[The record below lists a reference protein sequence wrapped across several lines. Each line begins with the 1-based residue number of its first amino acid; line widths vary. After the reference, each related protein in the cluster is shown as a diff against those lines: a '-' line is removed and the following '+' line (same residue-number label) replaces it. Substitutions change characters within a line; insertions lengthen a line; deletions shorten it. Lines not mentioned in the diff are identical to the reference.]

1 MLRHDPAFRGV
12 KDGMLNLCGIP
23 ENANCLQLRHG
34 GGVFHEALAHV
45 IQGERHF
52 CVTDEKGRA
61 LYGLAYVE
69 NQSWAEASDR
79 YVHSKLFE
87 EMPLYPPY
95 LTYDEDCKERLCLDL
110 FKDYDSVWFERA
122 NEYSVVLTRILLA
135 YTDKTV
141 FYADARMQWFLPGW
155 ESAPAPK
162 SPAFTNATGMR
173 LVQRDQAP
181 EGALRVFGD
190 FIPSSFD
197 GDFTR
202 LDAMVLFHHVF
213 FFQWLTPLNPADV
226 KYVEFVVP
234 RTEGIGS
241 ILLAYGRGV
250 AFFGAL
256 GMKVTL
262 KPGCTRYPDEMLCKY
277 VKLPFT
283 PEDAD
288 DTNTIRVV
296 NYYSVMYVKM
306 LRRKGKLDLS
316 ILQPPFLEE
325 MKTYADAVI
334 RDRRML
340 GVLLRGSDYITSA
353 MGGFSRPR
361 QVAEVAPMIQKW
373 FEEGGYDKIFL
384 ATEDGDLL
392 DDMVK
397 FFKGNVICVSQER
410 YRVSDFREGMTTISE
425 LDRARHPG
433 RAYDAYVEDATVNY
447 LYAIYMLSRCEAF
460 MYSCHCGGVSL
471 ARQFN
476 GDQYQKLYSFA
487 DAGKEQ

>member
-1 MLRHDPAFRGV
+1 
-12 KDGMLNLCGIP
+12 MLNLCEIP
-23 ENANCLQLRHG
+23 ENVNCRELRHG
-34 GGVFHEALAHV
+34 SGVFHEALAHV
-45 IQGERHF
+45 LQGERRF
-52 CVTDEKGRA
+52 RVTDENGKA
-61 LYGLAYVE
+61 LYGLVYEE
-69 NQSWAEASDR
+69 NQSWASASDQ

-95 LTYDEDCKERLCLDL
+95 LTYDEEKRESLCLDL
-110 FKDYDSVWFERA
+110 LKDYDSVWFERA
-122 NEYSVVLTRILLA
+122 SEYSVVLARILLA

-141 FYADARMQWFLPGW
+141 FYADARMRWFLPDFETASTG
-155 ESAPAPK
+155 K
-162 SPAFTNATGMR
+162 SPASPNHSGTR
-173 LVQRDQAP
+173 LIQMDRAP
-181 EGALRVFGD
+181 EGALPVFGD
-190 FIPSSFD
+190 FVPSSFD
-197 GDFTR
+197 GDFSR

-213 FFQWLTPLNPADV
+213 FFQWLTPLSPADV
-226 KYVEFVVP
+226 KYVEFQVP

-256 GMKVTL
+256 GMQVTL
-262 KPGCTRYPDEMLCKY
+262 KPGCTRYPDEMLRRY
-277 VKLPFT
+277 VRLPFT

-306 LRRKGKLDLS
+306 LRRKGALDLS
-316 ILQPPFLEE
+316 VLQPSFLQE
-325 MKTYADAVI
+325 MKMYGDAVI
-334 RDRRML
+334 RDQRML

-353 MGGFSRPR
+353 MGGFSRPK
-361 QVAEVAPMIQKW
+361 QVAEVAPVIQKW
-373 FEEGGYDKIFL
+373 FEEGGYDRIFL

-397 FFKGNVICVSQER
+397 VFKEKLICVSQER
-410 YRVSDFREGMTTISE
+410 YRVSDFHGGMTTISE

-433 RAYDAYVEDATVNY
+433 KAYDAYVEDATVNY

-476 GDQYQKLYSFA
+476 EDRYQKLYSFA
-487 DAGKEQ
+487 DAGKE

>member
-1 MLRHDPAFRGV
+1 
-12 KDGMLNLCGIP
+12 MLNLCEIP
-23 ENANCLQLRHG
+23 ENVNYRELRHG
-34 GGVFHEALAHV
+34 DGVFHEALSHV

-52 CVTDEKGRA
+52 CVTDEKGQA
-61 LYGLAYVE
+61 LYGLVYEE
-69 NQSWAEASDR
+69 NQSWAEASDQ

-95 LTYDEDCKERLCLDL
+95 LTYDEERRESLCLDL

-122 NEYSVVLTRILLA
+122 NEYSVVLARILLA

-141 FYADARMQWFLPGW
+141 FYADARMRWFLPEG
-155 ESAPAPK
+155 EVSSAGDPLALP
-162 SPAFTNATGMR
+162 NALGAR
-173 LVQRDQAP
+173 LLLRDRAP
-181 EGALRVFGD
+181 EEALPVFGD
-190 FIPSSFD
+190 FVPSSFD
-197 GDFTR
+197 GNFTR

-226 KYVEFVVP
+226 KYVEFLVP

-241 ILLAYGRGV
+241 ILLAYGRGK

-256 GMKVTL
+256 GMQVTL
-262 KPGCTRYPDEMLCKY
+262 KPGCTRYPDEMLRRY
-277 VKLPFT
+277 VRLPFT

-296 NYYSVMYVKM
+296 NYYSVMYAKM
-306 LRRKGKLDLS
+306 LRRKGELDLS
-316 ILQPPFLEE
+316 ILQPSFLKELE
-325 MKTYADAVI
+325 MYGDAVI

-340 GVLLRGSDYITSA
+340 GVLLRGSDYVTSA

-361 QVAEVAPMIQKW
+361 QVAEVAPVIQKW
-373 FEEGGYDKIFL
+373 FEQGGYDKIFL

-397 FFKGNVICVSQER
+397 IFKGNLICVSQER

-433 RAYDAYVEDATVNY
+433 KAYDAYVEDATVNY
-447 LYAIYMLSRCEAF
+447 LYALYMLSRCEAF

-471 ARQFN
+471 ARQFCE
-476 GDQYQKLYSFA
+476 DCHQKLYSFA
-487 DAGKEQ
+487 DDGKE

>member
-1 MLRHDPAFRGV
+1 
-12 KDGMLNLCGIP
+12 MLNLCEIP
-23 ENANCLQLRHG
+23 ENMNYRQLRHG
-34 GGVFHEALAHV
+34 RDVFHEALAHV
-45 IQGERHF
+45 AKGERHF
-52 CVTDEKGRA
+52 CVTDEGGEV
-61 LYGLAYVE
+61 LYGLFYEE
-69 NQSWAEASDR
+69 NQSWAQASDR
-79 YVHSKLFE
+79 YVDSKLFK

-95 LTYDEDCKERLCLDL
+95 LTYDEERRESLCLDL

-122 NEYSVVLTRILLA
+122 SEYSIALARILLA

-141 FYADARMQWFLPGW
+141 FYADDRMRWFL
-155 ESAPAPK
+155 EDS
-162 SPAFTNATGMR
+162 R
-173 LVQRDQAP
+173 LIQRNQVP
-181 EGALRVFGD
+181 EGALPVFGD
-190 FIPSSFD
+190 FVPSSFD
-197 GDFTR
+197 GDFSR
-202 LDAMVLFHHVF
+202 MDAMVLFHHVF
-213 FFQWLTPLNPADV
+213 FFQWLTPLDPSQV

-241 ILLAYGRGV
+241 IMLAYGRGR
-250 AFFGAL
+250 AFFGSR
-256 GMKVTL
+256 GMLVTIR
-262 KPGCTRYPDEMLCKY
+262 PGCTRYPDEMLCKY
-277 VKLPFT
+277 LKLPFT
-283 PEDAD
+283 PQDAD

-306 LRRKGKLDLS
+306 LRRKGELDLS
-316 ILQPPFLEE
+316 ILQPSFLEE

-361 QVAEVAPMIQKW
+361 QVTEVAPVIQKW
-373 FEEGGYDKIFL
+373 FEQGGYDKIFL
-384 ATEDGDLL
+384 ATEDGDIL

-397 FFKGNVICVSQER
+397 TFKGKVICVSQER

-425 LDRARHPG
+425 LDRVRHPG
-433 RAYDAYVEDATVNY
+433 KEYEAYVEDATVNY

-476 GDQYQKLYSFA
+476 GDRYQGLYSFA
-487 DAGKEQ
+487 DSGKER

>member
-1 MLRHDPAFRGV
+1 
-12 KDGMLNLCGIP
+12 MLNLCEIP
-23 ENANCLQLRHG
+23 ENVNYRQLRHG

-45 IQGERHF
+45 MQGERHF
-52 CVTDEKGRA
+52 CVTDEKGQA
-61 LYGLAYVE
+61 LYGLVYEE
-69 NQSWAEASDR
+69 NQAWAQASDQ

-95 LTYDEDCKERLCLDL
+95 LTYDEAREECLCLDL
-110 FKDYDSVWFERA
+110 FRDYDSVWFERA
-122 NEYSVVLTRILLA
+122 SEYSAVLARILLA

-141 FYADARMQWFLPGW
+141 FYADQRLRWFLPEGDA
-155 ESAPAPK
+155 SPDRT
-162 SPAFTNATGMR
+162 SPALSHAPGSR
-173 LVQRDQAP
+173 LVPADRAP
-181 EGALRVFGD
+181 EGALPVFGD
-190 FIPSSFD
+190 FVPSSFD

-202 LDAMVLFHHVF
+202 MDAMVLFHHVF

-226 KYVEFVVP
+226 KYVEFLIP
-234 RTEGIGS
+234 RTEGLGS

-256 GMKVTL
+256 GMQVTL
-262 KPGCTRYPDEMLCKY
+262 KPGCTRYPDEMLRRY
-277 VKLPFT
+277 VTLPFT

-296 NYYSVMYVKM
+296 NYYSVMYAKM
-306 LRRKGKLDLS
+306 LRRKGELDLS
-316 ILQPPFLEE
+316 ILQPSFLEE
-325 MKTYADAVI
+325 MKTYGDAVI
-334 RDRRML
+334 RDQRML

-353 MGGFSRPR
+353 MGGFSKPR
-361 QVAEVAPMIQKW
+361 QVAEVAPMIRKW
-373 FEEGGYDKIFL
+373 FEEGGYDRIFL

-397 FFKGNVICVSQER
+397 TFAGKVISVSQER

-447 LYAIYMLSRCEAF
+447 LYALYMLSRCEAF

-476 GDQYQKLYSFA
+476 EDQYQKLYSFA
-487 DAGKEQ
+487 DDGKE

>member
-1 MLRHDPAFRGV
+1 
-12 KDGMLNLCGIP
+12 MLNLCEIP
-23 ENANCLQLRHG
+23 ENVNCRELRHG
-34 GGVFHEALAHV
+34 SGDFHEALAHV
-45 IQGERHF
+45 LQGERRF
-52 CVTDEKGRA
+52 RVTDENGKA
-61 LYGLAYVE
+61 LYGLVYEE
-69 NQSWAEASDR
+69 NQSWASASDQ
-79 YVHSKLFE
+79 YVYSKLFE

-95 LTYDEDCKERLCLDL
+95 LTYDEKKRESLCLDL

-122 NEYSVVLTRILLA
+122 SEYSAVLARILLA

-141 FYADARMQWFLPGW
+141 FYADARMRWFLQDFETALAG
-155 ESAPAPK
+155 K
-162 SPAFTNATGMR
+162 SPASPNAPGTR
-173 LVQRDQAP
+173 LIQMDRAP
-181 EGALRVFGD
+181 EAALPVFGD
-190 FIPSSFD
+190 FVPSSFD
-197 GDFTR
+197 GDFSR

-213 FFQWLTPLNPADV
+213 FFQWLTPLSPADV
-226 KYVEFVVP
+226 KYVEFQVP

-256 GMKVTL
+256 GMQVTL
-262 KPGCTRYPDEMLCKY
+262 KPGCTRYPDEMLRRY
-277 VKLPFT
+277 VRLPFT

-306 LRRKGKLDLS
+306 LRRKGALDLS
-316 ILQPPFLEE
+316 VLQPSFLQE
-325 MKTYADAVI
+325 MKMYGDAVI
-334 RDRRML
+334 RDQRML

-353 MGGFSRPR
+353 MGGFSRPK
-361 QVAEVAPMIQKW
+361 QVAEVAPVIQKW
-373 FEEGGYDKIFL
+373 FEQGGYDRIFL

-392 DDMVK
+392 DDMMKV
-397 FFKGNVICVSQER
+397 FKEKLICVSQER
-410 YRVSDFREGMTTISE
+410 YRVSDFHGVMTTISE

-433 RAYDAYVEDATVNY
+433 KAYDAYVEDATVNY

-476 GDQYQKLYSFA
+476 EDRYQKLYSFA
-487 DAGKEQ
+487 DAGKE

>member
-1 MLRHDPAFRGV
+1 
-12 KDGMLNLCGIP
+12 MLNLCEIP
-23 ENANCLQLRHG
+23 ENVNYRELRHG
-34 GGVFHEALAHV
+34 DGVFHEALSHV

-52 CVTDEKGRA
+52 CVTDEKGQA
-61 LYGLAYVE
+61 LYGLVYEE
-69 NQSWAEASDR
+69 NQSWAEASDQ

-95 LTYDEDCKERLCLDL
+95 LTYDEERRESLCLDL

-122 NEYSVVLTRILLA
+122 NEYSVVLARILLA
-135 YTDKTV
+135 YTEKTV
-141 FYADARMQWFLPGW
+141 FYADARMRWFLPEG
-155 ESAPAPK
+155 EASSAGDPLALP
-162 SPAFTNATGMR
+162 NALGAR
-173 LVQRDQAP
+173 LLLRDRAP
-181 EGALRVFGD
+181 EEALPVFGD
-190 FIPSSFD
+190 FVPSSFD
-197 GDFTR
+197 GNFTR

-226 KYVEFVVP
+226 KYVEFLVP

-241 ILLAYGRGV
+241 ILLAYGRGK

-256 GMKVTL
+256 GMQVTL
-262 KPGCTRYPDEMLCKY
+262 KPGCTRYPDEMLRRY
-277 VKLPFT
+277 VRLPFT

-296 NYYSVMYVKM
+296 NYYSVMYAKM
-306 LRRKGKLDLS
+306 LRRKGELDLS
-316 ILQPPFLEE
+316 ILQPSFLKELE
-325 MKTYADAVI
+325 MYGDAVI

-340 GVLLRGSDYITSA
+340 GVLLRGSDYVTSA

-361 QVAEVAPMIQKW
+361 QVAEVAPVIQKW
-373 FEEGGYDKIFL
+373 FEQGGYDKIFL

-397 FFKGNVICVSQER
+397 FFKGNLICVSQER

-425 LDRARHPG
+425 LDQARHPG
-433 RAYDAYVEDATVNY
+433 KAYDAYVEDATVNY
-447 LYAIYMLSRCEAF
+447 LYALYMLSRCEAF

-471 ARQFN
+471 ARQLCE
-476 GDQYQKLYSFA
+476 DRYQKLYSFA
-487 DAGKEQ
+487 DDGKE